1 MDNLKDFFLDFRDD
15 TLDFID
21 DHRKGLI
28 ITSFLAVL
36 ILIGLMIVL
45 IMFTPEKIVISS
57 ADQELGN
64 IIGTKARVLDFK
76 AVANKNGKDIESTF
90 EWKVVG
96 GRV

>member
-1 MDNLKDFFLDFRDD
+1 MKLHYTHIRYNIYVYNKLRRRDNMDNLKDFFLDFRDD

-64 IIGTKARVLDFK
+64 IIGTKARVLEF
-76 AVANKNGKDIESTF
+76 
-90 EWKVVG
+90 
-96 GRV
+96 